1 MIDDIEELK
10 TLIIQCL
17 DVTDLL
23 DILGMDVGDL
33 VEKLEEEIEQ
43 HADVLRKAVS

>member
-10 TLIIQCL
+10 SLIIHNL

-23 DILGMDVGDL
+23 DILGMDIGDL
-33 VEKLEEEIEQ
+33 VEKLEEEIEEN
-43 HADVLRKAVS
+43 ASILRKAVA